1 MIVDANA
8 AIDLPE
14 LEDPLCCLEMQQPYQ
29 GSQIPTIEQSD
40 NYEDRE
46 IATTARSWELG

>member
-14 LEDPLCCLEMQQPYQ
+14 LEDPPLLL
-29 GSQIPTIEQSD
+29 GDAAALSGVQIPTIEQSD